1 MGVPQSELAP
11 RKVQPPRLPISSGA
25 ARMEDDT
32 PDCDLIC
39 LDTFYCEESEEIIF
53 VVVPTELMS

>member
-1 MGVPQSELAP
+1 VT
-11 RKVQPPRLPISSGA
+11 VQPLRLPISPGA
-25 ARMEDDT
+25 AMMEDDT

-53 VVVPTELMS
+53 VVVLTELMS